1 MNALR
6 EQSYTENS
14 NRVAV
19 ITFCWTLALGV
30 FWMLIEF
37 SQIFAASTLFD
48 FSTDFARF
56 LRYLP
61 WQLAIF
67 SIIGLPLALLARC
80 TRIGPGGLS
89 WLRFG
94 AALLAFLGPPAA
106 LGVYR
111 ASRDPAQ
118 AIMVAVAVAAS
129 IGLGLVV
136 LAGLGRLL
144 PARLRD
150 AWPAACVVGGSF
162 AMVPLMSRASAPLR
176 LNALPI
182 SKLITMAEPS
192 DWIVGSIGLFVSL
205 AILAWIRP
213 NVRAAIT
220 TFGVVLG
227 LAGSGAIAAAPDTAR
242 VAAVKPDVVVILI
255 DALRADAVG
264 SVRNGES
271 LTPNIDAIAAESI
284 VFTRAY
290 SAANRTK
297 HSMPAIMTSLSADVV
312 GEALAEDATT
322 LGEYL
327 YANGYGTYGISSNPH
342 LSGFYGY
349 DQGFERF
356 HDPALVPDY
365 LVMNLVTFL
374 AQLFPAAAYHQ
385 GWISAQ
391 LYYAP
396 ASEVRSRAVG
406 ILRDAESPRFIYL
419 HLMDLHGPYL
429 PPKENLAP
437 DYRPDDFVNYFE
449 LLKRSS
455 KGELDPK
462 EEHLALVNARQR
474 YEGELRN
481 ADREIG
487 RIAETLRDAGRWD
500 EALVWILS
508 DHGEAFG
515 EHNWFGHSGS
525 NVFSTLLHVPMIL
538 KPPRSS
544 DLEPA
549 TIGTPVSTFDV
560 LPTTL
565 AIVGIELEL
574 DVFGVNLH
582 DIAQG
587 DSIERP
593 RSIISESYHPDGRLM
608 SAIEGPWQLVALRP
622 RDSTDIEPRA
632 LYHLDRDP
640 TTQLNLLGKQPEVEK
655 RLTAALQKR
664 YAEERRLSL
673 HSKAL
678 RVDPEMVERLQSL
691 GYTDE

>member
-1 MNALR
+1 MNTLGD
-6 EQSYTENS
+6 QSYTENS
-14 NRVAV
+14 NRTALL
-19 ITFCWTLALGV
+19 TFCWTLVLGV

-37 SQIFAASTLFD
+37 SQIFSASTLFD
-48 FSTDFARF
+48 FPTDFARF

-67 SIIGLPLALLARC
+67 AGIGLPIALLARS
-80 TRIGPGGLS
+80 TRVRSGGLS

-94 AALLAFLGPPAA
+94 VALLAFIGPPAA
-106 LGVYR
+106 LGAYR
-111 ASRDPAQ
+111 ASRSPIQ
-118 AIMVAVAVAAS
+118 AIVVGMAVAAS
-129 IGLGLVV
+129 IGLILLV

-144 PARLRD
+144 PGRFRG
-150 AWPAACVVGGSF
+150 AWPAACVIGGSF

-176 LNALPI
+176 LDSLPV
-182 SKLITMAEPS
+182 SKLFTMLEPS
-192 DWIVGSIGLFVSL
+192 DWIAGSIALLVSL
-205 AILAWIRP
+205 AILAWFQP
-213 NVRAAIT
+213 KTRAAIT
-220 TFGVVLG
+220 ALSILLG
-227 LAGSGAIAAAPDTAR
+227 LIGSGAIDAAPGGASTNSA
-242 VAAVKPDVVVILI
+242 KPDVIIILI

-264 SVRNGES
+264 ASRNGES

-284 VFTRAY
+284 VFKRAY

-327 YANGYGTYGISSNPH
+327 NADGYGTYGISTNPH

-356 HDPALVPDY
+356 HDPTIAPDY
-365 LVMNLVTFL
+365 LVMNPLTFL

-396 ASEVRSRAVG
+396 ASEVRSRAAG

-437 DYRPDDFVNYFE
+437 EYQPDDFLTYFD
-449 LLKRSS
+449 LLARSS
-455 KGELDPK
+455 KGELNP
-462 EEHLALVNARQR
+462 EGERLALSNARHR
-474 YEGELRN
+474 YEGELRY

-487 RIAETLRDAGRWD
+487 RIIQYLRDAGRWE

-515 EHNWFGHSGS
+515 EHDWFGHSGS
-525 NVFSTLLHVPMIL
+525 NVFSTLLHVPMIM

-544 DLEPA
+544 GIEPA
-549 TIGTPVSTFDV
+549 IIDTPVSTFDV

-565 AIVGIELEL
+565 ASIGIESAL
-574 DVFGVNLH
+574 DVFGVDLH
-582 DIAQG
+582 DLVQG
-587 DSIERP
+587 DSIEQP
-593 RSIISESYHPDGRLM
+593 RSIISDSYHPDGRLM

-622 RDSTDIEPRA
+622 RDTTDIEPRA
-632 LYHLDRDP
+632 LYRLDRDP
-640 TTQLNLLGKQPEVEK
+640 TTKTNLLGDHPEVEE
-655 RLTAALQKR
+655 RLAAALSRR
-664 YAEERRLSL
+664 YAEEQRLSL
-673 HSKAL
+673 RAKPKQ
-678 RVDPEMVERLQSL
+678 VDPEMLERLRSL
-691 GYTDE
+691 GYIDE